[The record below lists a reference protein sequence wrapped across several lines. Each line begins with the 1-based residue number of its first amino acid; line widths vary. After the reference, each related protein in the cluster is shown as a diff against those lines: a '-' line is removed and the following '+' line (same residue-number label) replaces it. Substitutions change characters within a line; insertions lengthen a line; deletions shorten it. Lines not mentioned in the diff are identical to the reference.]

1 MGFFNSSSE
10 IVEFTRIY
18 LAVFYLCVA
27 FFYTIRILV
36 AKSKSKKEL
45 VFSGTR
51 FSPTWWNH
59 IVFRIFR
66 VTILMVCVFRFYFPS
81 VDNYLGNITSFQ
93 SPPIIISGIVLLS
106 LAFVLTLIIHF
117 SMGSKWRSGI
127 DPKGPKHLI
136 IDGFYNY
143 SRNPMFMCIGIS
155 QLGFF
160 LALPSI
166 FSLVCLIIGL
176 YTLHRQTLSEEKHLL
191 QIFLVDYKK
200 YKINVRR
207 WL

>member
-1 MGFFNSSSE
+1 MIILNSSSE
-10 IVEFTRIY
+10 VVEFTRIY
-18 LAVFYLCVA
+18 LAVFYTCVA
-27 FFYTIRILV
+27 CFYTVRILV
-36 AKSKSKKEL
+36 VKSKSKREF
-45 VFSGTR
+45 VFAGKR

-66 VTILMVCVFRFYFPS
+66 FTIWMVCLFRYYFPS
-81 VDNYLGNITSFQ
+81 VDNYLGNISSFQ
-93 SPPIIISGIVLLS
+93 IYPIILSGIILLS
-106 LAFVLTLIIHF
+106 FAFILTLIIHF

-127 DPKGPKHLI
+127 DPEGPGYLI
-136 IDGFYNY
+136 TGGFYNY
-143 SRNPMFMCIGIS
+143 SRNPMFMCIALS

-160 LALPSI
+160 LALPTI
-166 FSLVCLIIGL
+166 FSLTCLSIGL

-191 QIFLVDYKK
+191 ENFSSNYIK